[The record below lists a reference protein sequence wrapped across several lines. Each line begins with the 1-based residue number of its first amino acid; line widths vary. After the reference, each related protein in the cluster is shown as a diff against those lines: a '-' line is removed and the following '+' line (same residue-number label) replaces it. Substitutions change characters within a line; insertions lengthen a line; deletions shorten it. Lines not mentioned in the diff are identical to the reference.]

1 VFSLMAGAS
10 MVVGNLLALLQENV
24 KRILAYSS
32 IAHLGYLLVA
42 LVAGGP
48 RGVEAATYYLVAY
61 MLTTLSAFGSV
72 VVLSETERDAENM
85 AAYRGLFWR
94 RPWLAMVFTAA
105 LLSLAGIPL
114 TAGFI
119 GKIYVLMVGV
129 ESALLP
135 LIFLLVFGSAVG
147 LFYYLRLVVAMY
159 GSLPE
164 ATDVHVTRPAPSLS
178 FATILILTML
188 TLGVVWLGLF
198 PAPLIHTIRLTMASL
213 L

>member
-1 VFSLMAGAS
+1 
-10 MVVGNLLALLQENV
+10 
-24 KRILAYSS
+24 
-32 IAHLGYLLVA
+32 
-42 LVAGGP
+42 
-48 RGVEAATYYLVAY
+48 

-72 VVLSETERDAENM
+72 IVLSEKERDAENM

-114 TAGFI
+114 TVGFI

-129 ESALLP
+129 ESALWP
-135 LIFLLVFGSAVG
+135 LIFLLGFGSTLG

-164 ATDVHVTRPAPSLS
+164 AADVHVTRPAPSLS
-178 FATILILTML
+178 FATILMLTVL
-188 TLGVVWLGLF
+188 TLG
-198 PAPLIHTIRLTMASL
+198 
-213 L
+213 